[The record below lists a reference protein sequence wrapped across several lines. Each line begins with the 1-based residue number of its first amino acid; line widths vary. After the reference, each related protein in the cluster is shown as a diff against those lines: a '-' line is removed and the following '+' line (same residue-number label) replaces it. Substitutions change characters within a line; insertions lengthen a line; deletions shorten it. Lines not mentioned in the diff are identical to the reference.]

1 MEVKGME
8 LGKDFYSIITKDV
21 LTEISSAMAS
31 LYSELLF
38 TDKKDAEELVIKMT
52 EEAKKIVNCY
62 MQEQL
67 TTILNLID
75 LF

>member
-1 MEVKGME
+1 ME

-38 TDKKDAEELVIKMT
+38 TDKKYAEELVIKMT

-62 MQEQL
+62 MQEHL

>member
-1 MEVKGME
+1 ME
-8 LGKDFYSIITKDV
+8 LGKEFYSIITKDV